1 MGHAVGM
8 KLDNGVELIL
18 HVGVNTA
25 ELGGKHFEALVAN
38 GDKIKKGQAI
48 MKFDSKAISEA
59 GYLMTTPVLV
69 TNSFE
74 YSDVTCAPLGD
85 VSVGDKVLTAVK

>member
-1 MGHAVGM
+1 
-8 KLDNGVELIL
+8 
-18 HVGVNTA
+18 
-25 ELGGKHFEALVAN
+25 
-38 GDKIKKGQAI
+38 

-74 YSDVTCAPLGD
+74 YSDVTTAPLGD
-85 VSVGDKVLTAVK
+85 VAVGDKVLKAIK